1 MAHTH
6 DSGDAL
12 VEEFLVGDCGEFRLV
27 DVGEVLVENRQGCVR
42 ADGDASDVPMCVAP
56 VDLRGDALDS
66 GAVMFEAKTDL
77 MPIAAPQSIATV
89 TNHAA
94 M

>member
-1 MAHTH
+1 MNRV
-6 DSGDAL
+6 AL
-12 VEEFLVGDCGEFRLV
+12 VEELLVGDGRESRSI
-27 DVGEVLVENRQGCVR
+27 DADEVLVENRHWCVR
-42 ADGDASDVPMCVAP
+42 VDGDTRDVPMCVAP

-66 GAVMFEAKTDL
+66 GAVMFEARTDL
-77 MPIAAPQSIATV
+77 MPIDATQSIATV